1 MTKDQLTEIYKTGHQ
16 ESLNR
21 HERASSIFAADG
33 ATHCARIL
41 SPYGPYITKAEGARE
56 WDVDGNEY
64 IDYKMGH
71 GALIL
76 GHCHPDIM
84 KAVQEQLTKGVQYSH
99 NNEIEVEWA
108 EAIKSM
114 MPVAERVEF
123 FSCGQEANLFAIRLS
138 RVLTRRRKV
147 LRFEEHFHGWADE
160 LTEPGT
166 PGIVS
171 EHVKVIPAND
181 IDIVEAE
188 LATKEY
194 AILMTEGG
202 GGNMGRQIP
211 LDSGFA
217 QALRDM
223 THKYGTVWLIDEV
236 VTGFREAPGGWQSL
250 VGVTPDLTS
259 LGKCVGGGLGAGALV
274 GRTEFFAPLSPK
286 APPERRILHSG
297 TWNANPLTASAGL
310 AACKLYRSGEIQKK
324 ISSMAAQFRQKGN
337 QVFKDRKINARLY
350 SRSIVHLYLGPIDY
364 EPDNDIMPPTKD
376 HKKILD
382 SAMNPGRGRL
392 SLHLLQSGIATSIAK
407 YFAFSI
413 AHTVDDI
420 NQTIKALADSIEAA
434 NKEGSLSLKR

>member
-1 MTKDQLTEIYKTGHQ
+1 MTTDKLTDIYKATHPQ
-16 ESLNR
+16 SFNR

-41 SPYGPYITKAEGARE
+41 SPYGPYITRAEGSRE

-71 GALIL
+71 GTLIL

-84 KAVQEQLTKGVQYSH
+84 KAVQEQLTKGVHYSH

-108 EAIKSM
+108 EVIKSM

-138 RVLTRRRKV
+138 RVVTGRRKV
-147 LRFEEHFHGWADE
+147 LRFEGHFHGWTDE
-160 LTEPGT
+160 LMEPGS

-181 IDIVEAE
+181 IEIVEAE
-188 LATKEY
+188 LATREY

-211 LDSGFA
+211 LDNRFT
-217 QALRDM
+217 QALRDL
-223 THKYGTVWLIDEV
+223 THKYCTVWHIDEV

-259 LGKCVGGGLGAGALV
+259 LGKCVGGGLGVGALV
-274 GRTEFFAPLSPK
+274 GRDYIFAPLSPK
-286 APPERRILHSG
+286 APHERRILHSG
-297 TWNANPLTASAGL
+297 TWNANPLTAAAGL

-324 ISSMAAQFRQKGN
+324 TSSMAAQFRQKGN
-337 QVFKDRKINARLY
+337 QLFKDMKINARLY

-364 EPDNDIMPPTKD
+364 EPEDDIMPPTKD
-376 HKKILD
+376 NKKILA
-382 SAMNPGRGRL
+382 SAMNAGRGRL
-392 SLHLLQSGIATSIAK
+392 SLYLLQSGIATSIAK
-407 YFAFSI
+407 YFAFSV
-413 AHTVDDI
+413 AHTVNDI
-420 NQTIKALADSIEAA
+420 DQTIKALADSIEAA
-434 NKEGSLSLKR
+434 IKEGSLSSF

>member
-1 MTKDQLTEIYKTGHQ
+1 MTIDKLTDIYKATHPQ
-16 ESLNR
+16 SLNR
-21 HERASSIFAADG
+21 HERALSIFAADG
-33 ATHCARIL
+33 ATHTARIL
-41 SPYGPYITKAEGARE
+41 SPYGPYITRAEGSRE

-71 GALIL
+71 GTLIL

-108 EAIKSM
+108 EVIKSM
-114 MPVAERVEF
+114 MPVAERIEF

-138 RVLTRRRKV
+138 RVVTGRRKV
-147 LRFEEHFHGWADE
+147 LRFEGHFHGWADE
-160 LTEPGT
+160 LTAQGS

-171 EHVKVIPAND
+171 EYVKVIPVND

-188 LATKEY
+188 LATGEY

-202 GGNMGRQIP
+202 GGNMGRQIS
-211 LDSGFA
+211 LDNGFV
-217 QALRDM
+217 QALRDL

-259 LGKCVGGGLGAGALV
+259 LGKCVGGGLSAGALV
-274 GRTEFFAPLSPK
+274 GRDDIFAPLNPK
-286 APPERRILHSG
+286 APPGRCILHSG
-297 TWNANPLTASAGL
+297 TWNAHPLTASAGL

-324 ISSMAAQFRQKGN
+324 ISSLAAQFRQKGN
-337 QVFKDRKINARLY
+337 QLFKDMNINARLY

-364 EPDNDIMPPTKD
+364 EPEDDKMPPTKD
-376 HKKILD
+376 NKKILD
-382 SAMNPGRGRL
+382 SAMHAGRGRL
-392 SLHLLQSGIATSIAK
+392 SLYLLQSGIATSIAK

-413 AHTVDDI
+413 AHTVNDI
-420 NQTIKALADSIEAA
+420 DKTIKALADSIEAVI
-434 NKEGSLSLKR
+434 NEES